1 MNICNVYLSSSHPYV
16 FAVLANLL
24 IQQFEKEEMQE
35 KWLPLVLLGSLTF
48 LKKLYMENDGEME
61 TLHLALMM
69 MESLHHDMAEKT
81 WYSMFSPL

>member
-1 MNICNVYLSSSHPYV
+1 M
-16 FAVLANLL
+16 
-24 IQQFEKEEMQE
+24 
-35 KWLPLVLLGSLTF
+35 LLGSLTC